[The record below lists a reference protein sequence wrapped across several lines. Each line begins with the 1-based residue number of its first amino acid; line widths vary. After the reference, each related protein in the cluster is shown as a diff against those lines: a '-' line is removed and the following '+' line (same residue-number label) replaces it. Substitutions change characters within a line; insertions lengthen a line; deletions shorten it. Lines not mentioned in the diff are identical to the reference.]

1 MEGES
6 ILLSLDMHGI
16 AASSGSA
23 CTSGALEPSHVISA
37 LGFPPEIARGSLRL
51 TTGRDNTAD
60 EIERVLDVLPP
71 AIASLRAMS
80 PALAPAGAD
89 ARRRRL
95 SAGSPAQRAAPS
107 ATAPTET
114 EMTTS
119 APNPALDP
127 TAGRS

>member
-51 TTGRDNTAD
+51 TTGRDNTAA

-80 PALAPAGAD
+80 PTLAAARPDPGDAPA
-89 ARRRRL
+89 RL
-95 SAGSPAQRAAPS
+95 SASAQLQP
-107 ATAPTET
+107 PPPGPT

-127 TAGRS
+127 TAGRT